1 MSTTEIKKNDPVAQQ
16 NEAEA
21 HTWRR
26 PRYDVSENDEAFAV
40 RVAVPGVNRSGV
52 DISVDGDLLSVTAS
66 RASKAPDSWRQ
77 LRREIG
83 ESDYRLNLRLNVPVD
98 ENKISATVKDGVL
111 NLNLPKADQVKP
123 RKIEVK

>member
-1 MSTTEIKKNDPVAQQ
+1 MSTTEVKKNDPVAQ

-26 PRYDVSENDEAFAV
+26 PQYDVNETEDAFEV

-66 RASKAPDSWRQ
+66 RTSKAPEAWRQ

-98 ENKISATVKDGVL
+98 EDKISATVKDGVL
-111 NLNLPKADQVKP
+111 SLSLPKSDQVKP